1 MVKKLEERIREQIN
15 LIIAQEIEKAVKQIY
30 ETREEQDLAV
40 DNAKLRERVRFLE
53 MSLEEKDENCYS
65 LAKENRELKERVDML
80 EEEVEMWKINRKKER
95 DNLRNLIKLK
105 DKELQN
111 YKEENKNLKD
121 DLETVAGAYYDR

>member
-111 YKEENKNLKD
+111 YKEKNKNLKD
-121 DLETVAGAYYDR
+121 DLETVASAYYDR